1 MLNLRV
7 SMRAAAI
14 AMTVILL
21 SVIVLCPSVVCAM
34 HGNSQP
40 DSDSCCHK
48 SHSHPAP
55 CPAKT
60 APDCPY
66 TVLEKSNTNTGL
78 LHWGWIT
85 PVVWTQPAVPAL
97 SVNRVSTSELRLVDS
112 TGLFLRNR
120 VLLI

>member
-1 MLNLRV
+1 MK
-7 SMRAAAI
+7 AAAV